1 VFGAGGCEQFAA
13 RYIYSC
19 PKTIVLEDLC
29 TEGFKMAERRQGLDL
44 AHCLL
49 IMRRVARF
57 HAASVVL
64 HDQDPESMAIYDQS
78 FYSEPVIR
86 ENSRK
91 FFCGMY
97 Y

>member
-13 RYIYSC
+13 RYVYAC
-19 PKTIVLEDLC
+19 PDTIVLEDLC
-29 TEGFKMAERRQGLDL
+29 AGGFTMAERRQGLDL

-49 IMRRVARF
+49 IIRRVARF

-64 HDQDPESMAIYDQS
+64 HDQDPESMAIYEQS
-78 FYSEPVIR
+78 FFSDPAIHEEI
-86 ENSRK
+86 SK
-91 FFCGMY
+91 FFSGMY